1 MMRDVILV
9 TGGSQGIGRAIVE
22 ALVSAGQRVAFTY
35 RTNLEAAREVEA
47 QHRDQVRAY
56 PMELADRQRPG
67 TLVTEIEEGL
77 GPIAGL
83 VNNAGSREDALLGF
97 TSDSSLDRLLD
108 VNLAGTLRCCR
119 AVLPPMIRR
128 RAGSIVSV
136 SSLAAYRGVAGL
148 SVYAAS
154 KAALEG
160 MTRSLAREVGKRGV
174 RVNLVVPGFVS
185 TDLTAGVSAEQVAAL
200 RRTECL
206 ATGVPAGAV
215 ADAVVF
221 LLSSR
226 AASITGQA
234 LFVDAG
240 SSA

>member
-1 MMRDVILV
+1 MTRDVILV
-9 TGGSQGIGRAIVE
+9 TGGSQGIGRAVVG

-35 RTNLEAAREVEA
+35 RTSLQAAREVEA
-47 QHRDQVRAY
+47 QYRDRVRAY

-67 TLVTEIEEGL
+67 ALVTEIEEGL

-83 VNNAGSREDALLGF
+83 VNNAGCREDALLGF

-128 RAGSIVSV
+128 RAGSIVSI

-185 TDLTAGVSAEQVAAL
+185 TELTAGVSAEQVAAL

-206 ATGVPAGAV
+206 AAGVPAGAV